1 MGSTG
6 LLTPLMSSQLV
17 YGDGVDDIKE
27 FFSGT
32 FSRGGR
38 RGEGGSSLCSR
49 PVILG
54 SVLTIWLFSLSI
66 SLIVLASKYENLS
79 VNSLSSRLD
88 NVDSR
93 HSSNHAKALERIG
106 QVDNN
111 HRETVNQLGSTVQEV
126 DKLQGK
132 VRQSLKE
139 MKIFLNGMGTVA
151 ANAVKELNNL
161 KLK

>member
-38 RGEGGSSLCSR
+38 RGEGGSLCSR

-54 SVLTIWLFSLSI
+54 AVLTIWLFALSI

-79 VNSLSSRLD
+79 VTSLSSRLD
-88 NVDSR
+88 NVDTR

-111 HRETVNQLGSTVQEV
+111 HRETVSQLGNTVQQV

>member
-32 FSRGGR
+32 FSRAGR
-38 RGEGGSSLCSR
+38 RGETGSLRTR

-54 SVLTIWLFSLSI
+54 AVLTIWLFALSI
-66 SLIVLASKYENLS
+66 SLIVLASKYENP
-79 VNSLSSRLD
+79 SLTSRLD

-111 HRETVNQLGSTVQEV
+111 HRETVSQLGNTVQEV

-151 ANAVKELNNL
+151 ANAVK
-161 KLK
+161 